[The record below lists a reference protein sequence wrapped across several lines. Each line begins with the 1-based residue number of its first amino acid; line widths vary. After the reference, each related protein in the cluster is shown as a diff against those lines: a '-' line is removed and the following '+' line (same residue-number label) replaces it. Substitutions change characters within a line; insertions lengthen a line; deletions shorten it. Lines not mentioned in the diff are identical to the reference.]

1 MQSKVAHSD
10 IVQLDIPQMKLLIT
24 RAAGYVGSALMDA
37 LVQVAWIERLVCI
50 DLKPQPETT
59 TASAKIEWIQADLSE
74 EGWQSKVRPTQ
85 IDAVVHLAFQIR
97 QLYGKSITTQE
108 RWNIGGARKVFEF
121 ALNEP
126 CVQRLIHFSTVTSY
140 GAKPNNTLMRRFTE
154 NSALGEDSYLY
165 GVHKK
170 QVESVL
176 RQLYAA
182 SDKSK
187 HVIVLRCASIT
198 GPLGRFK
205 HRRYGLVSTLT
216 RGLPIFPC
224 GRSDFGRQYL
234 HEDDI
239 TNIVSMLLMTQ
250 SKSGLEIFNAAPNDY
265 LTIVDLAKLLALRAV
280 VVPPFF
286 LRLLFWLVWHASR
299 GKIATAPGAWKT
311 LSYPVAVDPSR
322 LAREYGYKCRYSS
335 VDALTGRRGRH
346 ALAYAE
352 AKELAEVAVQSP

>member
-1 MQSKVAHSD
+1 MLH
-10 IVQLDIPQMKLLIT
+10 QMKLLIT
-24 RAAGYVGSALMDA
+24 GAAGYVGSALIDA
-37 LVQVAWIERLVCI
+37 LVQVAWIDRIVCI
-50 DLKPQPETT
+50 DLRPQPETIK
-59 TASAKIEWIQADLSE
+59 ACSKIQWIQADLSTD
-74 EGWQSKVRPTQ
+74 GWQSKVRATQ

-97 QLYGKSITTQE
+97 QLYGKAITTQE

-126 CVQRLIHFSTVTSY
+126 SVHRLVHFSTVTSY
-140 GAKPNNTLMRRFTE
+140 GANPKNSLMRRFTE
-154 NSALGEDSYLY
+154 ASALREDSYLY

-170 QVESVL
+170 QVESLL

-182 SDKSK
+182 TDKSK
-187 HVIVLRCASIT
+187 HVVVLRCASIT

-216 RGLPIFPC
+216 RGFPIFPC

-239 TNIVSMLLMTQ
+239 TNIVSMLLF
-250 SKSGLEIFNAAPNDY
+250 KEPKAGLEILNAAPNDY
-265 LTIVDLAKLLALRAV
+265 LTTADLAKLLDLRPV

-286 LRLLFWLVWHASR
+286 LRVLFWLIWQGSQ

-335 VDALTGRRGRH
+335 VDALTARRGRH
-346 ALAYAE
+346 APAYTE
-352 AKELAEVAVQSP
+352 AKELTEVAVQAP